1 MEHRRARRTFASGC
15 LVAATP
21 ATAWLA
27 GPVFV
32 RTPQRTI
39 GGDSGGPVWTGAE
52 RPVGIHKGGSEGV
65 IGIGQ
70 FSVYSKLGYR
80 PSGVT
85 LK

>member
-1 MEHRRARRTFASGC
+1 M
-15 LVAATP
+15 
-21 ATAWLA
+21 
-27 GPVFV
+27 
-32 RTPQRTI
+32 
-39 GGDSGGPVWTGAE
+39 WTGAE